1 MNKQVHHQAKDLARR
16 EVLADGFVGKLGE
29 FADEF
34 LEHQAHLHVVD
45 LVRVQLDAGEL
56 LSDLIQQL
64 GLVQALD
71 RGGEIEVLEDRA
83 HVRSEALDVAV
94 EVGADVVL
102 IAHEL
107 AHVQRRDVVEVQA
120 GLALDEGF
128 EGDAGRLSGGVFL
141 ERGSLA
147 GREHAVQPAQ
157 HGERQNDAAVFALLE
172 VAAQAVG
179 DGPDEGGEGLLVH
192 GLAGPP

>member
-1 MNKQVHHQAKDLARR
+1 MTSRGG
-16 EVLADGFVGKLGE
+16 EVFAGGFVGEFGE
-29 FADEF
+29 LADQF

-56 LSDLIQQL
+56 FRDLVEQL

-71 RGGEIEVLEDRA
+71 RGGKVEVLEDRA
-83 HVRSEALDVAV
+83 HVRREALDVAV
-94 EVGADVVL
+94 QVGADVVL

-120 GLALDEGF
+120 GLALDERLKR
-128 EGDAGRLSGGVFL
+128 DACRLPGGVFL
-141 ERGSLA
+141 ELGSLA
-147 GREHAVQPAQ
+147 GREHAVQSAQ
-157 HGERQNDAAVFALLE
+157 HGERKDDADVFALLE

-192 GLAGPP
+192 GLAGYPP